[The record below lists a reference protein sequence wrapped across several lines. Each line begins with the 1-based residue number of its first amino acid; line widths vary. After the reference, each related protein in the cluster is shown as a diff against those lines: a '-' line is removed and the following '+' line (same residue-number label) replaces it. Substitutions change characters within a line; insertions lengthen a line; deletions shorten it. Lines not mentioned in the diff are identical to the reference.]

1 LIAVSL
7 YVHEFGPADGTPVL
21 ALHGVSGH
29 GARFADLSSRLPG
42 FHIIAP
48 DLRGHGRSPSLPP
61 WDFRQHL
68 DDLIDILTRRCI
80 GRITT
85 IGHSSGGV
93 LAVRL
98 AHLGRVDRLVLLD
111 PGTLSSKE
119 PELALANAER
129 MRVDVTYADKDEARA
144 DRIAHGWSAVAPEL
158 LDAEIDAHLVPAG
171 DGRWTWRYCRPALI
185 ALLGELTRPVPPP
198 PTEVPT
204 LLVAGSRSPA
214 VTPEY
219 RAACTSAR
227 IVDVDCGHLVYY
239 ERPAAVAEHIGA
251 FLA

>member
-1 LIAVSL
+1 MSL
-7 YVHEFGPADGTPVL
+7 YVHEFGPADGIPVL

-29 GARFADLSSRLPG
+29 GARFADLSARLPG
-42 FHIIAP
+42 FHVIAP
-48 DLRGHGRSPSLPP
+48 DLRGHGRSPDLPP
-61 WDFRQHL
+61 WDLRQHL
-68 DDLIDILTRRCI
+68 DDVIEILTRRSI
-80 GRITT
+80 GRIIT

-129 MRVDVTYADKDEARA
+129 MRVDVTYATRDEARA
-144 DRIAHGWSAVAPEL
+144 DRIANGWSGVAPEL
-158 LDAEIDAHLVPAG
+158 LDAEIGAHLVG
-171 DGRWTWRYCRPALI
+171 TEDGRWTWRYRRSALI

-198 PTEVPT
+198 PADVPT
-204 LLVAGSRSPA
+204 LLIAGRRSPA

-219 RAACTSAR
+219 RAACIGVR

-239 ERPAAVAEHIGA
+239 ERPAVVAEHIAA
-251 FLA
+251 FLV